1 MKKSILLL
9 SILLSNCILVMAQ
22 KNPVDCEKFH
32 RGSFAFRDSISN
44 TIWQIKRTAKH
55 QTEKDEKTGA
65 IIKHKIEWINPCEY
79 KLTQVWTNRKEYK
92 SGNYKGR
99 IYSIVSTNGDTY
111 TYSCNCNDNL
121 KVGGVVVKLPG

>member
-9 SILLSNCILVMAQ
+9 SILLSNSILVIAQ

-32 RGSFAFRDSISN
+32 RGSFAFRDSIRN

-55 QTEKDEKTGA
+55 QTEQDEKTGT
-65 IIKHKIEWINPCEY
+65 IIKHKIEWVNTCEY
-79 KLTQVWTNRKEYK
+79 KLTQIWTNRKEFRA
-92 SGNYKGR
+92 GNFKWRLYT
-99 IYSIVSTNGDTY
+99 IASTNGDTY
-111 TYSCNCNDNL
+111 HYTCNCSDGL